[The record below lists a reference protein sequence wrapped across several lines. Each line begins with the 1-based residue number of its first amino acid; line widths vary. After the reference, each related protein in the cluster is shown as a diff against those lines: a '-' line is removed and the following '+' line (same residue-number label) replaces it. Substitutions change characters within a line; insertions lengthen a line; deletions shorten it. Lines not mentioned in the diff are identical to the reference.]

1 MDVQKR
7 TKRASATTHS
17 RGPVPGMSLEG
28 RGVTLQMVRTRHGHS
43 VLVGVLLGALLFVS
57 AGQGVAKRT
66 ACGVTL
72 PNGKHPPGT
81 AASPEWYGN
90 GKLFAPLWPHG
101 VIPVDPR
108 YINADGSLWVKLPW
122 WGFRVPPKLLKI
134 RGQRLDGSSRP
145 LRASVKWGQ
154 PEGYRGS
161 FWASGLTFP
170 RAGCWQVTGRVGKVR
185 LTFVTLVRKVP
196 G

>member
-1 MDVQKR
+1 MAQ
-7 TKRASATTHS
+7 
-17 RGPVPGMSLEG
+17 
-28 RGVTLQMVRTRHGHS
+28 
-43 VLVGVLLGALLFVS
+43 
-57 AGQGVAKRT
+57 RT

-101 VIPVDPR
+101 VIPVGPR

-122 WGFRVPPKLLKI
+122 WGFRVPRKLLEI
-134 RGQRLDGSSRP
+134 RGQRVDGSSRP

-161 FWASGLTFP
+161 FWAAGLTFP

-185 LTFVTLVRKVP
+185 LTFVTLVRKGPANSAGSRSASRAFVQLSHMFDVTRPAIVP
-196 G
+196 TRRLGQRAGM